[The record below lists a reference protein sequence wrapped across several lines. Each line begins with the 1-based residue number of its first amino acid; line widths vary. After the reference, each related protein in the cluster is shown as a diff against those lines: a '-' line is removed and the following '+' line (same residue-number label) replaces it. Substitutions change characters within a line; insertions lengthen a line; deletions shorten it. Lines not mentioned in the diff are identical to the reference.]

1 MVNES
6 GESSIT
12 VSFDEA
18 LRLYRAILRETG
30 GEYGFI
36 SEGTLRYILDNLEW
50 MRGDMFSKT
59 AHVIREIATRHP
71 LVNGNKRLAFALG
84 ALILRKAGY
93 DLSVEMDETVALML
107 GVARG
112 EVSKKALESWLRN
125 RSKKI

>member
-1 MVNES
+1 
-6 GESSIT
+6 
-12 VSFDEA
+12 
-18 LRLYRAILRETG
+18 
-30 GEYGFI
+30 
-36 SEGTLRYILDNLEW
+36 
-50 MRGDMFSKT
+50 MFSKT
-59 AHVIREIATRHP
+59 AHVICEIATRHP

-93 DLSVEMDETVALML
+93 DLPVDSDETIALML